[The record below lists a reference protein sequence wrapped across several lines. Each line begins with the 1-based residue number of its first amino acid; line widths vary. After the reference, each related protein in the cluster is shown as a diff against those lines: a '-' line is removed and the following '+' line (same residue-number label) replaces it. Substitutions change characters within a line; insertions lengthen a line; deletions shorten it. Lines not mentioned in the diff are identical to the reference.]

1 MLTVHN
7 SIPFSSKSVITS
19 INEKTLD
26 YKNASHTASAYNNLG
41 ELSMASIKRRSFTTL
56 LGGSMLAAPGIMRAS
71 RADAPLKVGF
81 VYLGPVGDFGWTYQH
96 DVGRQIAAS
105 AFGPAVETS
114 YVENVPEAPES
125 QAVFQSLAASGHKLI
140 FGTSFGYMN
149 YMVKV
154 AADYP
159 DVKFEHC
166 TGYKR
171 APNLATYDIR
181 FYQGRYVQGVIAGK
195 LSKAGVA
202 GYVASVPV
210 PEVVQGMDAF
220 LLGMQSVNP
229 KAKLKFIMIDSW
241 YDPGKEGDAAKALI
255 DQGCDILTQHTDS
268 PAPLQ
273 TAASRGIKAFG
284 EATDM
289 VSFAPK
295 TQLTACVNE
304 WGGYYTKRIKAVLA
318 GNWTS
323 IDTWGGFDVGMLQ
336 MAPFRN
342 MPADVAALATE
353 TVANI
358 TSGKNKIF
366 TGPLTDQSGKVF
378 LPAGT
383 TMDDGTLAGIQ
394 TLVAGIDGQLS

>member
-1 MLTVHN
+1 MATLKRRG
-7 SIPFSSKSVITS
+7 FSK
-19 INEKTLD
+19 LLG
-26 YKNASHTASAYNNLG
+26 ASA
-41 ELSMASIKRRSFTTL
+41 
-56 LGGSMLAAPGIMRAS
+56 LAAPAIMRAA
-71 RADAPLKVGF
+71 RADAPVKIGF

-96 DVGRQIAAS
+96 DVGRKVAQKALGSEI
-105 AFGPAVETS
+105 VTT

-125 QAVFQSLAASGHKLI
+125 QAVFESLAASGHKLI

-149 YMVKV
+149 YMIKV
-154 AADYP
+154 AAQYP

-195 LSKAGVA
+195 LSKNGLA

-220 LLGMQSVNP
+220 LLGMQTVNP
-229 KAKLKFIMIDSW
+229 NAKLKFIMIDSW

-255 DQGCDILTQHTDS
+255 DQGCDVLTQHTDS

-289 VSFAPK
+289 ISFAPN
-295 TQLTACVNE
+295 TQLTACVND
-304 WGGYYTKRIKAVLA
+304 WGGYYTQRIKLLLA
-318 GNWTS
+318 NQWTS
-323 IDTWGGFDVGMLQ
+323 IDTWGGFDTGMLT

-342 MPADVAALATE
+342 MPPDVSALATK
-353 TVANI
+353 TVADI
-358 TSGKNKIF
+358 TSGKNKVF
-366 TGPLTDQSGKVF
+366 AGPLTNQSGAVF
-378 LPAGT
+378 LPAGQV
-383 TMDDGTLAGIQ
+383 MDDGTLSGLQ
-394 TLVAGIDGQLS
+394 TLVAGIDGKLS